1 MTDTTKLLP
10 PHNAD
15 AERSVIGSCIL
26 SRDAL
31 NTVIDILKPED
42 FYDTGTHTVYGV
54 ITEMYASDKPVDFV
68 TLSDELKNR
77 GVYDRLGGD
86 AYLAEIL
93 NRVTMTGTAGYHASL
108 VRDYSLR
115 RKLIRASDKIS
126 ELAYKPDREIPDII
140 SESERIIFEAS
151 QGKDE
156 TVPSPVSEL
165 SDTVFHDIETVYRS
179 GGRKLSGY
187 ASGFE
192 DLDRIISGFQ
202 PGSLN
207 IIAARPS
214 MGKTALALNI
224 AQFGGSSD
232 RKPCVLIFSL
242 EMSREQLMQR
252 MYSAES
258 EVKLSSI
265 TSGLMTEEEFYY
277 VSKASE
283 RFHSKEIHISDN
295 SELSAIE
302 FRSKCRRFKARHP
315 DLSLIVVDYL
325 QLMQTGNRYRDNR
338 NQEVSEISRML
349 KSVAIELECPIIA
362 LSQLSREAERRT
374 EKKPRLSDLRDSGAI
389 EQDAD
394 LVILLFRED
403 YYEDNTSRADKYD
416 SKAELNVAKN
426 RNGRTGTCNL
436 TFRREYT
443 KFAGYAGS
451 F

>member
-1 MTDTTKLLP
+1 MNTRMIYEAIMKMYI
-10 PHNAD
+10 AD
-15 AERSVIGSCIL
+15 KA
-26 SRDAL
+26 
-31 NTVIDILKPED
+31 IDFLTI
-42 FYDTGTHTVYGV
+42 
-54 ITEMYASDKPVDFV
+54 
-68 TLSDELKNR
+68 SDELKNR
-77 GVYDRLGGD
+77 GVYDRVGGD
-86 AYLAEIL
+86 AYLSEIMGA
-93 NRVTMTGTAGYHASL
+93 VTLTSTAGHHAEL

-151 QGKDE
+151 QGKDAS
-156 TVPSPVSEL
+156 TPSPVSEL
-165 SDTVFHDIETVYRS
+165 SDSVFQDIESVYRS

-224 AQFGGSSD
+224 AQFGGSSEK
-232 RKPCVLIFSL
+232 KPCVLIFSL

-315 DLSLIVVDYL
+315 ELSLIVVDYL

-349 KSVAIELECPIIA
+349 KSV
-362 LSQLSREAERRT
+362 SQLSREAERRT

-403 YYEDNTSRADKYD
+403 YYEDSTAKADKYD

-426 RNGRTGTCNL
+426 RNGKTGTCNL

>member
-10 PHNAD
+10 PHNT
-15 AERSVIGSCIL
+15 ELECSVIGSCIL
-26 SRDAL
+26 SREAL

-42 FYDTGTHTVYGV
+42 FYDTNTRKVYGA
-54 ITEMYASDKPVDFV
+54 IMEMYTADKPIDFL

-77 GVYDRLGGD
+77 GDYDRVGGD
-86 AYLAEIL
+86 AYLAEL
-93 NRVTMTGTAGYHASL
+93 TGKVTMTATAGYHASI
-108 VRDYSLR
+108 VKGYSLR
-115 RKLIRASDKIS
+115 RQLITASGKIH
-126 ELAYKPDREIPDII
+126 ELAYKSDVEVPDII

-156 TVPSPVSEL
+156 TVPLPVSEL
-165 SDTVFHDIETVYRS
+165 SDSVFHDIETVYRS

-187 ASGFE
+187 SSGFE
-192 DLDRIISGFQ
+192 DLDRIITGFQ

-224 AQFGGSSD
+224 AQFGGGSEK
-232 RKPCVLIFSL
+232 KPCVLIFSL

-258 EVKLSSI
+258 NVKLSAI
-265 TSGLMTEEEFYY
+265 TSGIMTEEEFYY
-277 VSKASE
+277 VSRVSE
-283 RFHSKEIHISDN
+283 KFHEKQIHISDN

-302 FRSKCRRFKARHP
+302 FRSKCRRFKMRHP
-315 DLSLIVVDYL
+315 ELSLIVVDYL
-325 QLMQTGNRYRDNR
+325 QLMQTGSRYRDNR
-338 NQEVSEISRML
+338 NQEVSEISRTL

-403 YYEDNTSRADKYD
+403 YYEDSTERANRYD

-426 RNGRTGTCNL
+426 RTGRTGTCNL

-443 KFAGYAGS
+443 RFAGYTRD